1 MSALFWL
8 ARYETGRKLLAKGH
22 SPMIGVNCLSTETI
36 IDLFQSNELASQL
49 ANNNYI
55 RERFDENP
63 RPFCA
68 NLKALRVVRSLLDSG
83 HHVRDAI
90 LSCYARTGY
99 SPMIKNFFNSKVGAQ
114 LFMDIFSSGDLPEAL
129 RNIQIK
135 RGPYKGFTIAS
146 AFSMAAALDDLRGT
160 QRAPAE
166 VAGGQA
172 CVTNASQTLF
182 SGNGNSGAQPD
193 ANSTTKKS

>member
-68 NLKALRVVRSLLDSG
+68 NLEALRVVKSLLDSG

-90 LSCYARTGY
+90 LSYYARTGY

-146 AFSMAAALDDLRGT
+146 ALDDLRGT
-160 QRAPAE
+160 RRAPAE
-166 VAGGQA
+166 VTGGQA
-172 CVTNASQTLF
+172 SVTNASQTLF
-182 SGNGNSGAQPD
+182 SGNGNSGALPD